1 MSKGRMINGNG
12 NTVFVCTGED
22 AVKELKEFGITD
34 AVFEESPY
42 MLEEARN
49 EGIAVPVY
57 GGKE

>member
-1 MSKGRMINGNG
+1 MINGNG
-12 NTVFVCTGED
+12 NAVIVCTGKD
-22 AVKELKEFGITD
+22 ADEELKRFGITD